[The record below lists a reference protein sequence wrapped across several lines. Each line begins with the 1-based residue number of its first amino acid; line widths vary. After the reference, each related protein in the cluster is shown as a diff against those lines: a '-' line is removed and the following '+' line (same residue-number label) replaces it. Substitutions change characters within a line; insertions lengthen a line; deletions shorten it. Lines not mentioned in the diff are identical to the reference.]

1 MNIGEQSVSFSLYD
15 QASKLGAKGLSVP
28 SHAIQTYT
36 WPASGQLSV
45 QAHALLRAAAVGG
58 AVEEGAAA
66 QYAASRSTVEEPM
79 PGSGDA
85 GHRPGYGGGLP
96 LAREAGLVAEEAEEA
111 EAAQAADVAAAQR
124 MQAQPQAAPRAPPSA
139 TGDAV
144 LVVAALIIVATATGL
159 LAHSAGRRQ
168 WRAVASREALLAE
181 EHTQGADYAPFI
193 APRNASH
200 TTRPG
205 ARALT

>member
-1 MNIGEQSVSFSLYD
+1 MNIGEQSISFSLYD
-15 QASKLGAKGLSVP
+15 QTSKLGAKGLSVP

-36 WPASGQLSV
+36 WQASGQLSV
-45 QAHALLRAAAVGG
+45 EAHALLRAAAVGG
-58 AVEEGAAA
+58 AGEEGAAA
-66 QYAASRSTVEEPM
+66 QFAASRSTAEPM
-79 PGSGDA
+79 PGSGHA
-85 GHRPGYGGGLP
+85 GHRAAYGGGLP

-124 MQAQPQAAPRAPPSA
+124 MQAQPQAAPRAPPTA

-144 LVVAALIIVATATGL
+144 LVVAALIIVATAAGL
-159 LAHSAGRRQ
+159 LAHSVGRRQ
-168 WRAVASREALLAE
+168 WRPVASREALLAE
-181 EHTQGADYAPFI
+181 EHTQGANYAPFI